1 MLTNFTRMAME
12 VATRMAVRMMLPGIL
27 VLCLCATL
35 AAQEIVDRIVA
46 RIEDDVILL
55 SEVQELSRYQQLA
68 DGKSESAAQIL
79 DRLIDQ
85 WIVRT
90 EAETA
95 RFPRPA
101 DDDVQRNVERLKKSF
116 ASPEEYETRKK
127 ESGLSDAEIRA
138 MTTAQLYLGNY
149 LDSRFRPSVQIDP
162 KAVEDYYQKGV
173 VVAARAKGQEPPTFE
188 AAREYI
194 QEVLVLQGINE
205 EADRWL
211 KESRSRLHVE
221 NLLDTGAK

>member
-1 MLTNFTRMAME
+1 MLGNSTRMVVTA
-12 VATRMAVRMMLPGIL
+12 IL
-27 VLCLCATL
+27 LSCICATL
-35 AAQEIVDRIVA
+35 VAQEVVDRIVA
-46 RIEDDVILL
+46 RIEDGVILL
-55 SEVQELSRYQQLA
+55 SEVQQLSSYQRLV
-68 DGKSESAAQIL
+68 DGKSESDAQVL

-95 RFPRPA
+95 RFPHPSDA
-101 DDDVQRNVERLKKSF
+101 DIQKNVERLTKSF
-116 ASPEEYETRKK
+116 ASPDEYETRKK

-138 MTTAQLYLGNY
+138 IASDQLYLSNY

-162 KAVEDYYQKGV
+162 KAVEDYYQHGV
-173 VVAARAKGQEPPTFE
+173 VVRAKARGQEPPTFE
-188 AAREYI
+188 AARDYI
-194 QEVLVLQGINE
+194 QEFLVQQGIND

-221 NLLDTGAK
+221 NLLDAGAK